1 MSWDLDSVKTW
12 GKSFLHRG
20 ESKQEGAEAGSSKA
34 CGRTGRR
41 LERLHIRR
49 EGTQAGEEAR
59 PGGEGDGA
67 QAIGA
72 SGHGEHLMVL

>member
-1 MSWDLDSVKTW
+1 MSWDLDSAKTW

-41 LERLHIRR
+41 LERLHLGGKGHKQERKPGR
-49 EGTQAGEEAR
+49 EVRAMEPR
-59 PGGEGDGA
+59 PFGPQVMGS
-67 QAIGA
+67 I
-72 SGHGEHLMVL
+72 